1 MVDMTMVVINILAG
15 FALGVFVTLVLVQI
29 KIDRI
34 ERANKQLSKANN
46 TYAKMIAKFG
56 LGEEFIKQ

>member
-15 FALGVFVTLVLVQI
+15 FALGIFVTLVLVQI

-34 ERANKQLSKANN
+34 ERANKQLSKANQ
-46 TYAKMIAKFG
+46 TYTQIIAKFG
-56 LGEEFIKQ
+56 LGNDR